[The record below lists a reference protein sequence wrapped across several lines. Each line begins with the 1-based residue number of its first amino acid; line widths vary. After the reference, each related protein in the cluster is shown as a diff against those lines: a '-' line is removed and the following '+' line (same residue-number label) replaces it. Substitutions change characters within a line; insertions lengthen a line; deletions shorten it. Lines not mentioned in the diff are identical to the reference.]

1 MTVASNLLKHHPSK
15 RHPNSMKC
23 DMQEVLLHRGRVAH
37 EGSRLSTREISRQK
51 NAYRRAKKFVI
62 DENGDVCD
70 EFSRSTLA
78 MRSRNLGYNIKTE
91 MYNSSFLNRFLRSQV
106 GRPWNSIYSEIR
118 TALKSKTR
126 KQSDIIF
133 TIKWDIP
140 VHTYLKD
147 GRVWSC
153 DFHFGPCDRK
163 GELYVDPKTKNLCIG
178 HH

>member
-1 MTVASNLLKHHPSK
+1 
-15 RHPNSMKC
+15 MKC

-78 MRSRNLGYNIKTE
+78 MSSRNLGYNIKTE

-126 KQSDIIF
+126 KQSDIMF
-133 TIKWDIP
+133 TIKWHIP
-140 VHTYLKD
+140 VHTMYMED
-147 GRVWSC
+147 GRVYAC
-153 DFHFGPCDRK
+153 GDHVRPCDRK
-163 GELYVDPKTKNLCIG
+163 GKFYVDPKTKKLCIG
-178 HH
+178 HN